1 MKFWVE
7 IKNRWTGSVIST
19 AEITCCEDA
28 SYGVKLGLAVKESI
42 LNGADLTE
50 ANLRGADLTG
60 ANLAEANL
68 AGANLGGANLKVANL
83 RGADLKEAHLM
94 GSFLSWANLSGANL
108 SGANL
113 SWANLS
119 WADLKGADLAG
130 ANLSGVSLELASIA
144 GAKWYDGIIITHA
157 PMQIHGLAY
166 PVTILDAHMQ
176 IGCELHRLADWEV
189 FDDERIAR
197 MGGAPA
203 RRFWNV
209 WRAPL
214 LEMARA
220 DGRSFAS
227 AVAPEVGESVIP
239 SPEEVA

>member
-1 MKFWVE
+1 MKFE
-7 IKNRWTGSVIST
+7 IKNRWTGSVIFT
-19 AEITCCEDA
+19 AEITCGEDA
-28 SYGVKLGLAVKESI
+28 SYGVKLGLAVNEAI
-42 LNGADLTE
+42 LKGADLTD
-50 ANLRGADLTG
+50 ADLRGANLPG

-68 AGANLGGANLKVANL
+68 PGANLYGSDLKV
-83 RGADLKEAHLM
+83 
-94 GSFLSWANLSGANL
+94 ANLSGANL
-108 SGANL
+108 EEVNFSWANLPGANL
-113 SWANLS
+113 SGSNLKKVNFSWANLS

-130 ANLSGVSLELASIA
+130 ANLSGVNLELASLA

-157 PMQIHGLAY
+157 PMRIQGLAY
-166 PVTILDAHMQ
+166 AVTILDAHMQ

-197 MGGAPA
+197 MGGAQA

-220 DGRSFAS
+220 DGRSFAG
-227 AVAPEVGESVIP
+227 GEKQ
-239 SPEEVA
+239 